1 MREDKSKQM
10 NVRAIARGRMLI
22 KLKPQGQDLNIKVK
36 KL

>member
-10 NVRAIARGRMLI
+10 NVRVIARGRMLI
-22 KLKPQGQDLNIKVK
+22 KTSRSKYKSK